1 MENDIIAIV
10 MAAGKGTRMK
20 SKNSKLVQKIY
31 GKEIVKRAVEN
42 AEKAGVKDIVAV
54 VGYKKEEVM
63 KVLGDNIKYAFQDE
77 MLGTGHA
84 VMQAKEYLKG
94 KKGKVL
100 VLNGDVPLI
109 RPETLNKLIEKSIEN
124 KEYATLLT
132 AIYDDPTGY
141 GRIVRDEG
149 GNIEGIVEEKD
160 TTEEQKKITE
170 INAGI
175 YCFDIEALLEALEK
189 ITPNNKQGEY
199 YITDVIQI
207 MNNRGLKTGAVIV
220 EDNTEILGINDR
232 IQLGILTKVLQMR
245 INTELMKHGVTIEDT
260 NTTYIYDDVEIGMDT
275 VIHPNTTIKSGVII
289 GEDCEIGPNSYI
301 REGCKLANKVKIG
314 SFVEIKKAII
324 GEGTKVPHLSY
335 MGDCEIGEKC
345 NIGCGTITCN
355 YDGFNKSK
363 TIIGNHSFIGSNTN
377 LVAPVTLGDN
387 TFIAAGSTI
396 TDDVPEYAL
405 AIARERQTNKEN
417 WNKNDITDCR
427 NILFNYLRNFC
438 LTNCNPCKKT
448 SDYS

>member
-301 REGCKLANKVKIG
+301 REGCKLTNKVKIG

-417 WNKNDITDCR
+417 WNK
-427 NILFNYLRNFC
+427 
-438 LTNCNPCKKT
+438 K
-448 SDYS
+448 

>member
-132 AIYDDPTGY
+132 AIYYDPTGY

-417 WNKNDITDCR
+417 WNK
-427 NILFNYLRNFC
+427 
-438 LTNCNPCKKT
+438 K
-448 SDYS
+448 

>member
-1 MENDIIAIV
+1 MENNIMAIV

-20 SKNSKLVQKIY
+20 SKKSKLVQKIY

-42 AEKAGVKDIVAV
+42 AGRAGVKDIIAV
-54 VGYKKEEVM
+54 VGYMKEEVM
-63 KVLGDNIKYAFQDE
+63 GVLGDCVKYAYQEE

-109 RPETLNKLIEKSIEN
+109 RPETLNKLLEKSIEN

-132 AIYDDPTGY
+132 AIYDNPTGY

-149 GNIEGIVEEKD
+149 GNIEAIVEEKD
-160 TTEEQKKITE
+160 TTPSQKEIKE

-175 YCFDIEALLEALEK
+175 YCFDIEELLSALEK
-189 ITPNNKQGEY
+189 LTPNNAQGEY
-199 YITDVIQI
+199 YLTDVIKI
-207 MNNRGLKTGAVIV
+207 MNEKGLKTGAVIV

-232 IQLGILTKVLQMR
+232 IQLEMLTKVLQMR
-245 INTELMKHGVTIEDT
+245 INTEHMKKGVTIEDVS
-260 NTTYIYDDVEIGMDT
+260 NTYIYDDVEIGMDT
-275 VIHPNTTIKSGVII
+275 VIHPNTTIKSGVVI
-289 GEDCEIGPNSYI
+289 GEDCEIGPNAYI
-301 REGCKLANKVKIG
+301 REGCKLANKVKVG

-324 GEGTKVPHLSY
+324 GEGSKVPHLSY

-355 YDGFNKSK
+355 YDGLHKSK

-377 LVAPVTLGDN
+377 LVAPVTLGDE
-387 TFIAAGSTI
+387 TFVAAGSTI
-396 TDDVPEYAL
+396 TEDVPDYAL
-405 AIARERQTNKEN
+405 AIARQRQTNKEE
-417 WNKNDITDCR
+417 WNK
-427 NILFNYLRNFC
+427 
-438 LTNCNPCKKT
+438 K
-448 SDYS
+448 

>member
-1 MENDIIAIV
+1 MENDMMAIV

-42 AEKAGVKDIVAV
+42 AQKAGVHNIVAV
-54 VGYKKEEVM
+54 VGYMKEEVM
-63 KVLGDNIKYAFQDE
+63 GVLGDTVKYAVQEE

-84 VMQAKEYLKG
+84 VMQAAKYLEG

-100 VLNGDVPLI
+100 VLNGDVPIL
-109 RPETLNKLIEKSIEN
+109 RPETLNKLLNKSIEN
-124 KEYATLLT
+124 KECATLLT
-132 AIYDDPTGY
+132 AIYDNPTGY

-149 GNIEGIVEEKD
+149 GNIQAIVEEKD
-160 TTEEQKKITE
+160 TTDEQKEIKE

-175 YCFDIEALLEALEK
+175 YCFDIESLLEALKEIK
-189 ITPNNKQGEY
+189 PNNAQGEY
-199 YITDVIQI
+199 YLTDVIKI
-207 MNNRGLKTGAVIV
+207 MNSKGLKTGAVIV
-220 EDNTEILGINDR
+220 EDNTEILGVNDR
-232 IQLGILTKVLQMR
+232 VQLELLTKVLQMR
-245 INTELMKHGVTIEDT
+245 INTEHMKKGVTIEDI
-260 NTTYIYDDVEIGMDT
+260 NTTYIYDDVNIGMDT
-275 VIHPNTTIKSGVII
+275 VIHPNTTIKSGVTI

-301 REGCKLANKVKIG
+301 REGCELSNKVKIG

-355 YDGFNKSK
+355 YDGFHKSK

-387 TFIAAGSTI
+387 TFVAAGSTI
-396 TDDVPEYAL
+396 TDDVPSDAL
-405 AIARERQTNKEN
+405 AIARQRQINKED
-417 WNKNDITDCR
+417 WNK
-427 NILFNYLRNFC
+427 
-438 LTNCNPCKKT
+438 K
-448 SDYS
+448 

>member
-1 MENDIIAIV
+1 MANNVMAIV

-20 SKNSKLVQKIY
+20 SKKSKLVQKIY

-42 AEKAGVKDIVAV
+42 AEKAGVKEIVAV
-54 VGYKKEEVM
+54 VGYMKEEVM
-63 KVLGDNIKYAFQDE
+63 AVLGEKVKYAFQEE

-109 RPETLNKLIEKSIEN
+109 RPETLNKLIEKSMEN

-132 AIYDDPTGY
+132 AIYDNPTGY

-149 GNIEGIVEEKD
+149 GNIEAVVEEKD
-160 TTEEQKKITE
+160 TTPSQKEIKE

-175 YCFDIEALLEALEK
+175 YCFDIEELLDALEK
-189 ITPNNKQGEY
+189 IKPNNAQGEY
-199 YITDVIQI
+199 YLTDVVQI
-207 MNNRGLKTGAVIV
+207 MNEKGLKTGAVIV

-232 IQLGILTKVLQMR
+232 IQLEMLTKVLQMR
-245 INTELMKHGVTIEDT
+245 INTEHMKKGVTIEDV
-260 NTTYIYDDVEIGMDT
+260 NSTYIYDDVEIGMDT
-275 VIHPNTTIKSGVII
+275 VIHPNTTIKSGVTI

-355 YDGFNKSK
+355 YDGLHKSK
-363 TIIGNHSFIGSNTN
+363 TIIGNHSFIGSNVN
-377 LVAPVTLGDN
+377 LVAPVTLGDE
-387 TFIAAGSTI
+387 TFVAAGSTI
-396 TDDVPEYAL
+396 TDDVPAYAL
-405 AIARERQTNKEN
+405 AIARQRQTNKEE
-417 WNKNDITDCR
+417 WNK
-427 NILFNYLRNFC
+427 
-438 LTNCNPCKKT
+438 K
-448 SDYS
+448 

>member
-1 MENDIIAIV
+1 MMAIV

-20 SKNSKLVQKIY
+20 SKSSKLVQKIY

-417 WNKNDITDCR
+417 WNK
-427 NILFNYLRNFC
+427 
-438 LTNCNPCKKT
+438 K
-448 SDYS
+448 

>member
-42 AEKAGVKDIVAV
+42 AQKAGVRDIVAV

-63 KVLGDNIKYAFQDE
+63 KVLGDDIKYAFQDE

-160 TTEEQKKITE
+160 TTPEQKKIKE

-175 YCFDIEALLEALEK
+175 YCFDIEALLKALEK
-189 ITPNNKQGEY
+189 VTPNNKQGEY

-207 MNNRGLKTGAVIV
+207 MNDSGLKTGAVLV

-245 INTELMKHGVTIEDT
+245 INTELMKNGVTIEDT

-275 VIHPNTTIKSGVII
+275 VIHPNTTIKSGVTI

-301 REGCKLANKVKIG
+301 REGCKLANHVKIG

-387 TFIAAGSTI
+387 TFVAAGSTI
-396 TDDVPEYAL
+396 TDDVPDYAL

-417 WNKNDITDCR
+417 WNK
-427 NILFNYLRNFC
+427 
-438 LTNCNPCKKT
+438 K
-448 SDYS
+448 